1 MKKNIFI
8 CFICLLFCGCTTRL
22 TKEEKQF
29 FIYDDMK
36 EKLVNQIQFD
46 ETMDCQVSLVYNE
59 LNDGYRYDII
69 IYQPLKDMYYINAMC
84 YAEESLNQMCPN
96 IGIFDDENY
105 HLKKDYVNKKEG
117 FYKGIQ
123 LSGIVKM
130 KRKIKLYISYYTDIK
145 RTKKIEKYIEVL
157 ENEIR

>member
-8 CFICLLFCGCTTRL
+8 CFICLLFCGCTTHL

-46 ETMDCQVSLVYNE
+46 ETMDCQVSLVYNK

-69 IYQPLKDMYYINAMC
+69 IYQPLKDMYYINVMC

-96 IGIFDDENY
+96 IGIFDDEYNNK
-105 HLKKDYVNKKEG
+105 HILEIEKKEL
-117 FYKGIQ
+117 KE
-123 LSGIVKM
+123 
-130 KRKIKLYISYYTDIK
+130 
-145 RTKKIEKYIEVL
+145 KIEML
-157 ENEIR
+157 EKLVNEKHR